1 MRHGRAPLSFS
12 PLLEYE
18 IAFDPVC
25 SLVFEDETR
34 VRVSR
39 ESVGRC
45 ESPLAA
51 ALHLSSARPVQAIYR
66 RGDRSRV
73 DMTQDNLNALW
84 LCTRDSFLRR
94 SNTNYN

>member
-51 ALHLSSARPVQAIYR
+51 ALHLSSARPVQAIYTT
-66 RGDRSRV
+66 GAETGV
-73 DMTQDNLNALW
+73 V
-84 LCTRDSFLRR
+84 
-94 SNTNYN
+94 